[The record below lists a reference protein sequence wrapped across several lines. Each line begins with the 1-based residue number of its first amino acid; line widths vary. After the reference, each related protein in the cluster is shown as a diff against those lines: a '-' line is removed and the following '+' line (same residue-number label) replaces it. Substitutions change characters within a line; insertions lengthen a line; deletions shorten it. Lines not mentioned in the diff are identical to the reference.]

1 MRNKFLALV
10 LLTIFTVIQIP
21 ASNAGQV
28 PVLTWEQGKTESI
41 TLGGY
46 VSQTNYR
53 IYLTDLRNNEIAF
66 TRSSLGKNNYYIYTI
81 NLSDKIHLGS
91 WFIKMSDAQKTIIA
105 GVKIIKQGIA
115 NPVQSPIKLEFVLVV
130 LAWLISFLSVT
141 KMRVFSVFEYFFTEK
156 DDRGEGVLR
165 RAYRLRRDVISSLS
179 RSMGQLLF
187 ERESEYLFQLS
198 SVLWVALPVLGL
210 ILGIFDASHSLVT
223 AGILTLPANLT
234 LLTALLGLLDP
245 FSGFVASAGF
255 SAFAILAGHVTS
267 IRSLVALIVL
277 ALIWF
282 LPTLCAARVRD
293 CVQIAFRA
301 NQSQRTSP
309 VIVGSAMGGL
319 VLAAL
324 MIIFNSLLD
333 QAAPVQGIATQLGTL
348 YVASLYLKFM
358 AEVKITERFVKR
370 GKKLMKRTVDVGRV
384 IAPRAIIVSAALLL
398 SVVYIWTQ
406 STTFAVE
413 MALISFL
420 TLGLLSIRLRPKAY
434 IRSKILLSPIRV
446 LVEPTLLSL
455 VIASSFYALRN
466 APYLSVQKGEIY
478 IAITLF
484 SLLIHGV
491 YSLIVDS
498 TKLDLSPAQELSE

>member
-1 MRNKFLALV
+1 
-10 LLTIFTVIQIP
+10 
-21 ASNAGQV
+21 
-28 PVLTWEQGKTESI
+28 
-41 TLGGY
+41 
-46 VSQTNYR
+46 
-53 IYLTDLRNNEIAF
+53 
-66 TRSSLGKNNYYIYTI
+66 
-81 NLSDKIHLGS
+81 
-91 WFIKMSDAQKTIIA
+91 
-105 GVKIIKQGIA
+105 
-115 NPVQSPIKLEFVLVV
+115 
-130 LAWLISFLSVT
+130 
-141 KMRVFSVFEYFFTEK
+141 
-156 DDRGEGVLR
+156 
-165 RAYRLRRDVISSLS
+165 
-179 RSMGQLLF
+179 
-187 ERESEYLFQLS
+187 
-198 SVLWVALPVLGL
+198 
-210 ILGIFDASHSLVT
+210 
-223 AGILTLPANLT
+223 
-234 LLTALLGLLDP
+234 
-245 FSGFVASAGF
+245 
-255 SAFAILAGHVTS
+255 
-267 IRSLVALIVL
+267 
-277 ALIWF
+277 
-282 LPTLCAARVRD
+282 
-293 CVQIAFRA
+293 
-301 NQSQRTSP
+301 
-309 VIVGSAMGGL
+309 MGGL

-498 TKLDLSPAQELSE
+498 TELDLSPAQELSE